1 MSFLSTFFFGI
12 ANISYRFALSNL
24 SAGSYLHQKGRI
36 VKLGAEEQNLH
47 FFFRSISHIF
57 NVSFFFSFPQ
67 VFVTRCVPDLKLDRL
82 SGMYSI

>member
-1 MSFLSTFFFGI
+1 MSFLSAFFFFFGI

-36 VKLGAEEQNLH
+36 VKLGAEKQNLH
-47 FFFRSISHIF
+47 FFFHSISHIF
-57 NVSFFFSFPQ
+57 SVPFFFPQ

-82 SGMYSI
+82 SGVFSI